1 MQKPEIP
8 IEKLNSI
15 SAIPF
20 VASHADVIRGS
31 SRVPAPLGT
40 QSGTRDE
47 PLRTSA
53 WEAIPFGKLQKIGAV
68 ILSDSIFLLF

>member
-8 IEKLNSI
+8 IEKLNAI

-20 VASHADVIRGS
+20 VASHADAIRGS
-31 SRVPAPLGT
+31 SRVPASQGT

-53 WEAIPFGKLQKIGAV
+53 WEAISFGKLQKIGAV
-68 ILSDSIFLLF
+68 I